1 MGRCDYVLWF
11 CVVIICTFTL
21 LSQEYNTISESW
33 CSNGKNPFSFWNLRT
48 CPRVKYLNLDH
59 ESSMTS

>member
-1 MGRCDYVLWF
+1 MGRF

-33 CSNGKNPFSFWNLRT
+33 CSNGKNPFSFWNLHT
-48 CPRVKYLNLDH
+48 LIIMSTGKA
-59 ESSMTS
+59 SQFGS